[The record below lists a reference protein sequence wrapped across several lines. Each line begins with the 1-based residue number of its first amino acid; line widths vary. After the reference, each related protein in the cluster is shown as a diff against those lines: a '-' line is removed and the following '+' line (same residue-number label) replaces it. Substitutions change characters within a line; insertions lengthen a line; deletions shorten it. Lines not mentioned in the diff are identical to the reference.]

1 MLAEEILEEMESD
14 LDLRHLT
21 PEEYIESEKHSEI
34 RHEYF
39 DGTIYAMSG
48 ASEEHELLAMQLSFL
63 LMQHLQGKP
72 CRVYKD
78 GMKVKLKVKSKVL
91 FYYPDVM
98 VVCDPSD
105 KNSYFRVNPKLII
118 EVLSR
123 DKGKDLVEKLEGY
136 KTVSALEE
144 YLVFSQNPDRP
155 EVNIFRRS
163 AGWEPEVL
171 TEGEFTLQSVGLT
184 LNLAELYIR
193 EA

>member
-1 MLAEEILEEMESD
+1 MLVEEILEDMESD

-21 PEEYIESEKHSEI
+21 PEEYIEAEKHGEI

-48 ASEEHELLAMQLSFL
+48 ASEEHELLAMRLSFL

-78 GMKVKLKVKSKVL
+78 GMKVKLKIKEKVV

-105 KNSYFRVNPKLII
+105 KNSYYRVNPKLII

-136 KTVSALEE
+136 KSIEVLEE
-144 YLVFSQNPDRP
+144 YLVFGQNPERP

-163 AGWEPEVL
+163 NGWEPVVL
-171 TEGEFTLQSVGLT
+171 TEGEFNLESVGLT
-184 LNLAELYIR
+184 LKLGELYV
-193 EA
+193 A

>member
-21 PEEYIESEKHSEI
+21 PEEYIEAEKHAEV

-48 ASEEHELLAMQLSFL
+48 ASEEHELLSMQLSFR

-78 GMKVKLKVKSKVL
+78 GMKVKLKVKGKII

-136 KTVSALEE
+136 KTVPALEE
-144 YLVFSQNPDRP
+144 YLVFSQNPQRP
-155 EVNIFRRS
+155 EVNIFRRC
-163 AGWEPEVL
+163 ADWEPEVL
-171 TEGEFTLQSVGLT
+171 TDGEFTLQSVGLT
-184 LNLAELYIR
+184 LKLAELY
-193 EA
+193 AS